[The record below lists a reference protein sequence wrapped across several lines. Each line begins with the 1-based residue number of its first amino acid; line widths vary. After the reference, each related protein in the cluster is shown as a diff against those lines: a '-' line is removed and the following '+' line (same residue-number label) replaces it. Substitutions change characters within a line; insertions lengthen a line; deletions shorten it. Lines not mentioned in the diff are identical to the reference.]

1 MKTLKATLLLLALS
15 LPLWAAKPDK
25 QDKHEKRDHD
35 PAVTV
40 PEGGEP
46 IAYLF
51 VSGAAI
57 LGVFA
62 VRKRI
67 LSRSAR

>member
-25 QDKHEKRDHD
+25 HGKHDHDHD
-35 PAVTV
+35 PVAV

-67 LSRSAR
+67 LSRSVR